1 VTDVDRIDFESSNP
15 VERSERIHEAEK
27 IRGDRRRQR
36 AERRAERKKRDRKPE
51 DADREEK
58 GAVEEVGNNLDIEA

>member
-1 VTDVDRIDFESSNP
+1 MDRIDFESSNP
-15 VERSERIHEAEK
+15 VERSERIREAER

-36 AERRAERKKRDRKPE
+36 AQKRAERKKRNRKPGDVE
-51 DADREEK
+51 REEK